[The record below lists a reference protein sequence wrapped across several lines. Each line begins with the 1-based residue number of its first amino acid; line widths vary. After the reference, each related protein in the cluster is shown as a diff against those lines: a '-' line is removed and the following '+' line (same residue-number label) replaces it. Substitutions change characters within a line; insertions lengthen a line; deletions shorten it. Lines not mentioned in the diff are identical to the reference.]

1 MRTLL
6 SLSLCCLSLVL
17 PAWGA
22 AEPEAP
28 TGFLSRPEVTAAHYM
43 AATANPHATEAAR
56 AVLAEGGSAVD
67 AAIAAQMVL
76 TLTEPQSS
84 GIGGGLFMVFWDN
97 EAGKLVTLDGR
108 ETAPASAHPN
118 LFLDKDGQPAGFMD
132 AVVGGRSVGVPGAV
146 AALYEA
152 HQRYGKLPW
161 ARLLQP
167 AITLAEQGFE
177 VSPRLAALLARQL
190 NPGLLRP
197 GPARDYFYPGGKPL
211 TAGTR
216 LLNPELATTL
226 RRVASQ
232 GPDGFYRGPV
242 AEAMVAAINRDASHP
257 GGLSLADL
265 ADYRPQWRAP
275 VCAPYRQF
283 EVCGMG
289 PPSSG
294 AVTVGQ
300 ILGLLAADNVAS
312 MAPNGI
318 EFIHRFAQASRLAY
332 ADRNHYLA
340 DSDFVA
346 VPVEGLLDP
355 AYLAQRRTLMP
366 PQRNGGSASAGTFA
380 PMPGPDAT
388 EALPST
394 SHMVMADR
402 EGNLLSLTSSIE
414 MGFGS
419 SVMSGGFLLNN
430 QLTDFS
436 RHPGPAGQPAA
447 NRVEAGKR
455 PRSSMAPTIVM
466 GPQGQPVLAIGSPG
480 GSRIISYVAQT
491 TMAILDW
498 QMPLAEAM
506 ALPRISHR
514 NDYLALE
521 AGQAWDQVV
530 PALEARGYRV
540 KQVPLNSGVQ
550 VIQKTPTGWVGAADP
565 RREGIASGG

>member
-43 AATANPHATEAAR
+43 AATANPHATEAAH

-84 GIGGGLFMVFWDN
+84 GIGGGLFMVLWDN

-132 AVVGGRSVGVPGAV
+132 AVVGGRSVGVPGV
-146 AALYEA
+146 IAALYEA

-167 AITLAEQGFE
+167 AITLSEQGFE

-197 GPARDYFYPGGKPL
+197 GPARDYFYPGGQPL

-216 LLNPELATTL
+216 LLNPELANTL

-242 AEAMVAAINRDASHP
+242 AEAMVAAINQDASHP

-265 ADYRPQWRAP
+265 ADYRPRWRAP

-355 AYLAQRRTLMP
+355 AYLAQRRALMP
-366 PQRNGGSASAGTFA
+366 PLRDGGSASAGTFA
-380 PMPGPDAT
+380 PKPGPDAT

-394 SHMVMADR
+394 SHMVMADS

-491 TMAILDW
+491 TLAILDW

-506 ALPRISHR
+506 ALPRVSHR

-521 AGQAWDQVV
+521 AGQAWGQVV

-540 KQVPLNSGVQ
+540 KLVPLNSGVQ

>member
-43 AATANPHATEAAR
+43 AATANPHATEAAH

-84 GIGGGLFMVFWDN
+84 GIGGGLFMVLWDN

-132 AVVGGRSVGVPGAV
+132 AVVGGRSVGVPGV
-146 AALYEA
+146 IAALYEA

-167 AITLAEQGFE
+167 AITLSEQGFE

-197 GPARDYFYPGGKPL
+197 GPARDYFYPGGQPL
-211 TAGTR
+211 TAGTH
-216 LLNPELATTL
+216 LLNPELANTL

-242 AEAMVAAINRDASHP
+242 AEAMVAAINQDASHP

-265 ADYRPQWRAP
+265 ADYRPRWRAP

-355 AYLAQRRTLMP
+355 AYLAQRRALMP
-366 PQRNGGSASAGTFA
+366 PLRDGGSASAGTFA
-380 PMPGPDAT
+380 PKPGPDAT

-394 SHMVMADR
+394 SHMVMADS

-491 TMAILDW
+491 TLAILDW

-506 ALPRISHR
+506 ALPRVSHR

-521 AGQAWDQVV
+521 AGQAWGQVV